1 MKGKVSAGLMMY
13 RFRRGHLEGF
23 LGHPGG
29 PYFRRRDLGVW
40 GIPKGKVEEGEQL
53 IETAV
58 REFGEETGISLDGV
72 KPERDFIPLEMV
84 RLQSGKQVHAWA
96 FRGNHPDDQPIQSI
110 LYSIEW
116 PPRSGREIEVPELDT
131 GRFFP
136 IWTARKKI
144 TPSQLPFLD
153 RLEEKVKDQLWSN
166 RTPWNPSKKMN
177 NFKPKSPSSTEK
189 DSLPLSGNRN
199 EERTK

>member
-13 RFRRGHLEGF
+13 RFRRGHLEVF

-40 GIPKGKVEEGEQL
+40 GTPKGKVEEGEQL

>member
-13 RFRRGHLEGF
+13 RFRRGHLEVF

-177 NFKPKSPSSTEK
+177 KFKPKSPSSTEK
-189 DSLPLSGNRN
+189 DSLPLSGNRI
-199 EERTK
+199 EERTI

>member
-13 RFRRGHLEGF
+13 RFRRGHLEVF

>member
-13 RFRRGHLEGF
+13 RFRRGHLEVF

-116 PPRSGREIEVPELDT
+116 PPRSGREIEVTELDT

>member
-13 RFRRGHLEGF
+13 RFRRGHLEVF

-166 RTPWNPSKKMN
+166 RTPWNTSKKMN

>member
-13 RFRRGHLEGF
+13 RFRRGHLEVF

-72 KPERDFIPLEMV
+72 RPERDFIPLEVV

-166 RTPWNPSKKMN
+166 RTPWNPSKKVN
-177 NFKPKSPSSTEK
+177 NFRPKSPSSTEK
-189 DSLPLSGNRN
+189 DSLPLSDNRN
-199 EERTK
+199 DEGAK

>member
-13 RFRRGHLEGF
+13 RFRRGHLEVF

-177 NFKPKSPSSTEK
+177 I
-189 DSLPLSGNRN
+189 
-199 EERTK
+199 

>member
-13 RFRRGHLEGF
+13 RFRRGHLEVF

-189 DSLPLSGNRN
+189 DSLPLSENRN
-199 EERTK
+199 EEGAK

>member
-13 RFRRGHLEGF
+13 RFRRGHLEVF

-199 EERTK
+199 EEGTK

>member
-13 RFRRGHLEGF
+13 RFRRGHLEVF

-110 LYSIEW
+110 LYLIEW

>member
-13 RFRRGHLEGF
+13 RFRRGHLEVF

-166 RTPWNPSKKMN
+166 RTPWNPSKKIN

>member
-13 RFRRGHLEGF
+13 RFRRGHLEVF

-166 RTPWNPSKKMN
+166 RTPWNSSKKMN

>member
-13 RFRRGHLEGF
+13 RFRRGHLEVF

-72 KPERDFIPLEMV
+72 KPDRDFIPLEMV

-166 RTPWNPSKKMN
+166 RTPWNPSKKIN

>member
-13 RFRRGHLEGF
+13 RFRRGHLEVF

-72 KPERDFIPLEMV
+72 RPERDFIPLEVV

-166 RTPWNPSKKMN
+166 RTPWNPSKKVN
-177 NFKPKSPSSTEK
+177 NFRPKSPSSTEK

-199 EERTK
+199 DEGAK